1 MGELNGK
8 DWWIAVGP
16 LSSETGR
23 RRMRARSSGAA
34 GIAMSPLRIVGLL
47 LAAGSLSGQAP
58 PARYAA
64 GQVWE
69 YRTRTQ
75 DAGSLLKVQRIELL
89 GQQKVYHISVIGV
102 HFSTRGIAGILP
114 HIPVSDETLDA
125 SVTKLSA
132 TKPDFPTTA
141 LDEGI
146 EEWRKAKGGIFTIP
160 MSQIVGIIDDQT
172 VKGRLE
178 AEAQPTGS

>member
-1 MGELNGK
+1 M
-8 DWWIAVGP
+8 A
-16 LSSETGR
+16 
-23 RRMRARSSGAA
+23 
-34 GIAMSPLRIVGLL
+34 PLRIVGLL

-58 PARYAA
+58 PARYVA

-89 GQQKVYHISVIGV
+89 GQQKVYHISIIGV

-114 HIPVSDETLDA
+114 HVPVSDETLDA

-132 TKPDFPTTA
+132 TKQDFPTTA

-146 EEWRKAKGGIFTIP
+146 EEWRRANGGVFTIP
-160 MSQIVGIIDDQT
+160 ISQIVGIIDDQAAKVQLQT
-172 VKGRLE
+172 
-178 AEAQPTGS
+178 EAQPTDS